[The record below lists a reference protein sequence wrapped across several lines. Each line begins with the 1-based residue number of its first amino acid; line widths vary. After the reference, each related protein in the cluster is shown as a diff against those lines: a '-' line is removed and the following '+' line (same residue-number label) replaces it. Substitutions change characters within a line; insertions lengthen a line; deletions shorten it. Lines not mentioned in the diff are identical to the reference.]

1 MILALLQ
8 RRESVGGVR
17 ASLVAC
23 ALTGL
28 FLLGCDPPA
37 SGPEDGVAG
46 PPTASADARAAF
58 AARVLAT
65 RDRARAQASSRAAAR
80 PPVVWPAPEAT
91 PTGGRRIDLRK
102 IPDHVRT
109 LERQPDGT
117 WKQFCRDAPRPT
129 ASGSGQ

>member
-1 MILALLQ
+1 
-8 RRESVGGVR
+8 VR
-17 ASLVAC
+17 AFLVAC
-23 ALTGL
+23 ASTGL

-37 SGPEDGVAG
+37 SGPGDGVTS
-46 PPTASADARAAF
+46 PPTVSAEAPAAF

-65 RDRARAQASSRAAAR
+65 RDRARAQASSRAAAK

-91 PTGGRRIDLRK
+91 PTGGRRIDLRG

-117 WKQFCRDAPRPT
+117 WKQFCRDAPSPT
-129 ASGSGQ
+129 GSGSGR

>member
-1 MILALLQ
+1 MILDSLQ
-8 RRESVGGVR
+8 RREPAGRVR

-37 SGPEDGVAG
+37 SGPEDGVAV
-46 PPTASADARAAF
+46 PPPVSADARAAF

-65 RDRARAQASSRAAAR
+65 RDRARAQASSHAAAN

-91 PTGGRRIDLRK
+91 PTGGRHIDLRK

-129 ASGSGQ
+129 APGSGQ

>member
-1 MILALLQ
+1 MILDSLQ
-8 RRESVGGVR
+8 RREPVGGVR

-23 ALTGL
+23 ALTGF
-28 FLLGCDPPA
+28 FLLGCEPPA
-37 SGPEDGVAG
+37 SGPEDGVAA
-46 PPTASADARAAF
+46 PTVSADARAAF

-65 RDRARAQASSRAAAR
+65 RDRARAQASSRAAAK
-80 PPVVWPAPEAT
+80 PPVVWPAPAAT
-91 PTGGRRIDLRK
+91 PTGGRRIDLRG

-129 ASGSGQ
+129 ASGSSR